1 VKFKLIL
8 RALWQMWRT
17 VVYWPNFNQCD
28 VTPGTKC
35 PNFGE
40 ITRNNGHYVVQGH
53 SRSPLPKNTGYN
65 LRKRT
70 HNLTL
75 PTDISAVIKQNFV
88 YIECC
93 SETSINLVFMS
104 HCYFASIFYSIADVF
119 YIINVIFFVTFILC
133 RMCVCHMFN
142 KVLTYLLTYVGTNG
156 KPVYDFLRLT

>member
-93 SETSINLVFMS
+93 SETSINLVFTS
-104 HCYFASIFYSIADVF
+104 HCYFASIITALHVMQTRYSDE
-119 YIINVIFFVTFILC
+119 NFVHLS
-133 RMCVCHMFN
+133 VCLSHAWS
-142 KVLTYLLTYVGTNG
+142 LTKRKKDLS
-156 KPVYDFLRLT
+156 KFVYHTKEHLS